1 MKLILLKFN
10 HRTEVEGRAPL
21 RRAQAHTKVTRD
33 AQRDRPHC
41 FFQIRSKAW
50 HGFSE
55 RLFPIFASYVTLKDI
70 GHRDA
75 PRAQVESDFGGSE
88 QRRRNL
94 RDCDHPHH

>member
-21 RRAQAHTKVTRD
+21 RRAQAHTK
-33 AQRDRPHC
+33 
-41 FFQIRSKAW
+41 IRSKAW

-55 RLFPIFASYVTLKDI
+55 RLFPIFASYVTLEDI